1 MSRSLQNPFGRRGVS
16 SYHRA
21 SAMYDPNFMQASQK
35 KNVQESQKNNSTRRK
50 GIINRIMNA
59 IQNRRLRREILLLL
73 LPIFKDIINENE
85 KYRNI
90 DPKKVALEYLR
101 VRENSDVCT
110 TNENYREC
118 LENNIIEFLDNKV
131 GTLGGRR
138 KKTKRKLRHQ

>member
-1 MSRSLQNPFGRRGVS
+1 
-16 SYHRA
+16 
-21 SAMYDPNFMQASQK
+21 
-35 KNVQESQKNNSTRRK
+35 
-50 GIINRIMNA
+50 MNA

-138 KKTKRKLRHQ
+138 KKTKRKLRHR